1 MRIKLIFLLLFSIV
15 NTAFAE
21 GLKFFDD
28 LCGRWYDTTFK
39 PIHVGEDYKYAYENF
54 NVVEFQKVGD
64 SILRTQYL
72 LEGDSNDGYCFMPN
86 DFFLFTIIDFDK
98 YFNLYLSTIVSL
110 NPYSDAPALP
120 TVTVSILKNS
130 SMCEIDIDPYIPL
143 TMNEETMSKFRESMF
158 LNGDILN
165 MDFSKNPIVDNKF
178 LDDKYKMRG
187 LYSFKRVVTDP
198 KILSLFN
205 EGKMRD
211 ALLTYKDS
219 HKNVTNEGKLLKT
232 SAFLKKFGGEWHF
245 QGKRGYTPAS
255 ECYAKFFNENIL
267 LFNFSPNKVGLFWHI
282 YFTARD
288 YNISDASTDLHLSG
302 LIKIKNKL
310 AKDGIP
316 SRWDDP
322 KNVILNKSG
331 YFVIKSFC
339 VLYYNTVKYE
349 LTMARFDILL
359 EETKDGL
366 NRKYNRSQYF
376 SEVPDDEDWNGEIIW
391 KPYVPRRAIVRVPE
405 IYENLKWEI
414 SKDFTE
420 IKEFYD
426 NEGEWSLA
434 WTMRKLVEPSSQ
446 NGNKETK

>member
-1 MRIKLIFLLLFSIV
+1 MRAKLIFLLLFSIV
-15 NTAFAE
+15 NTAFTE

-39 PIHVGEDYKYAYENF
+39 PMEVERTYKYAYENF
-54 NVVEFQKVGD
+54 NVVEFRNVGE

-72 LEGDSNDGYCFMPN
+72 LKGNSNDGYCFMPK

-98 YFNLYLSTIVSL
+98 YFNLYLNTRVSL
-110 NPYSDAPALP
+110 NPYSDSPALP

-130 SMCEIDIDPYIPL
+130 SMCEIDADPYIPL

-158 LNGDILN
+158 LNGDVLN
-165 MDFSKNPIVDNKF
+165 IDFSKNPIVDNKF

-187 LYSFKRVVTDP
+187 LYSFKRVMTEP

-219 HKNVTNEGKLLKT
+219 YKNATNEGKLLKT

-255 ECYAKFFNENIL
+255 KCYAKFFNENIL
-267 LFNFSPNKVGLFWHI
+267 LFNFPLNKTGLFRHI

-288 YNISDASTDLHLSG
+288 YNISDASTDLYLSG

-331 YFVIKSFC
+331 YVVIKSFC

-359 EETKDGL
+359 EETRDGL
-366 NRKYNRSQYF
+366 NRKYSCSQYF

-391 KPYVPRRAIVRVPE
+391 KPYVPRRAIVLVPE

-434 WTMRKLVEPSSQ
+434 WTMRKLAEPSSQ
-446 NGNKETK
+446 NANMETK